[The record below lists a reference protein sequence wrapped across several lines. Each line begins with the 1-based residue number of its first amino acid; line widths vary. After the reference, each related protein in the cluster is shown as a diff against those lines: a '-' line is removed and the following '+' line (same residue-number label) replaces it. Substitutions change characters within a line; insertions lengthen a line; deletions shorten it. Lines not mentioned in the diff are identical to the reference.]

1 MKMSDI
7 LKTYELPIKFYPSSA
22 DSRCWSKIQTYNKI
36 TDTFII
42 AHLFGASE
50 IKTKLSIYNDTED
63 YCVISHN
70 GVKNNNNYQ
79 YTISTSWTS
88 YTPTTTRRS
97 GYCPKC
103 DTKTEEKWMISST
116 FEYCPTCKEDV
127 AFIEKQMDQVK
138 VGVDTSESIQESSM
152 PINWP
157 GGYFTLP
164 LSSFNVGDVIEVLPS
179 TGKLINISSYKH
191 YTIIDID
198 YPNRAVKV
206 LNDIYVEA
214 WYPEDAFK
222 KV

>member
-1 MKMSDI
+1 MIDI
-7 LKTYELPIKFYPSSA
+7 LKTYELPVKFYPSSA
-22 DSRCWSKIQTYNKI
+22 DSRCWSKIPTYNKI

-70 GVKNNNNYQ
+70 GVKNNNQQ
-79 YTISTSWTS
+79 YNISASFTTYTS
-88 YTPTTTRRS
+88 TTTRRS

-127 AFIEKQMDQVK
+127 SFIEKQMDQVK
-138 VGVDTSESIQESSM
+138 VGVDTSDAAQESSM

-157 GGYFTLP
+157 GGYFTIP
-164 LSSFNVGDVIEVLPS
+164 LSRFNIGDAIEIIPGGAAL
-179 TGKLINISSYKH
+179 LNISSTKH

-198 YPNRAVKV
+198 YQNKAVKV
-206 LNDIYVEA
+206 VNDFFTEA
-214 WYPEDAFK
+214 WYPEDAFR